1 MEISKKQASY
11 SDKSNVI
18 RKAYLVEPIIRH
30 RIQDS
35 LFYKQY
41 LYLTNEAT
49 ILPIITSLVKYIGST
64 NANGKPTP
72 FVCCFLRLLE
82 LEPSRD
88 IIEMCLHQ
96 LGTKEFKYL
105 TALIMLYIRVVWSNE
120 DVVTT
125 LEPFYSDC
133 RKLRFQLKSPI
144 MVNGMPVL
152 YKLSH
157 MDVWCDEL
165 LNKERVVDLILP
177 RMVPRHILFERG
189 LIGERNYHGTVS
201 ENENGSENDSESN
214 SDDYESDSD

>member
-1 MEISKKQASY
+1 MENSKKQASY

-49 ILPIITSLVKYIGST
+49 ILPVITRQVKYIGST

-105 TALIMLYIRVVWSNE
+105 TALIMLYIRVVWPYE
-120 DVVTT
+120 DVITT
-125 LEPFYSDC
+125 LEPFYSDY

-144 MVNGMPVL
+144 MVKGMPIL

-165 LNKERVVDLILP
+165 LNNERVVDLILP
-177 RMVPRHILFERG
+177 RMVPRHVLFERG
-189 LIGERNYHGTVS
+189 LIGERNYHGIVS
-201 ENENGSENDSESN
+201 EDENESKNDSESN